1 MSCCSAANAG
11 GGGGRGGNKP
21 ASSNSMGNPCLRD
34 PWLGIYMQGRLRE
47 ATNHWPCCFS
57 KVLMKPL
64 AHAVNDTGR
73 TQASN
78 LHLSSCPEGRTSK
91 SCLLCVFSSTAGVRG
106 CSHRPGDSE
115 ELLRPRHH
123 VQAKVYG
130 LLRRP
135 EPRWS
140 ATPGAPRRTPP
151 TIFLDCGG
159 PGDGEEL
166 LKPKRDVQAKRP
178 PASAAS

>member
-1 MSCCSAANAG
+1 MQALELLP
-11 GGGGRGGNKP
+11 RGQN
-21 ASSNSMGNPCLRD
+21 L
-34 PWLGIYMQGRLRE
+34 
-47 ATNHWPCCFS
+47 
-57 KVLMKPL
+57 KV
-64 AHAVNDTGR
+64 
-73 TQASN
+73 
-78 LHLSSCPEGRTSK
+78 
-91 SCLLCVFSSTAGVRG
+91 VFTVFIFSTAGVRG
-106 CSHRPGDSE
+106 RSHRPGDSE

-140 ATPGAPRRTPP
+140 ATPGTPRRTPP